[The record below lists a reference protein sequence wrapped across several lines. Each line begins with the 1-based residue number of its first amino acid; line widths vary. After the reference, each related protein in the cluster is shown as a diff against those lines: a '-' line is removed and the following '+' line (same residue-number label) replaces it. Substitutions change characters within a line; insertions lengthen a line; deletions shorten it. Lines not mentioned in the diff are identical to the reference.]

1 MALLVD
7 IEKRLGDFHLQ
18 VQFEAGDETLALLG
32 ASGCGKSLTLRC
44 IAGVETPDKGRI
56 VVDGIPLFDSEKG
69 INLSPQQ
76 RHTGLMFQNYALFPN
91 MTVAQNIRT
100 GANREKD
107 TAKRAQA
114 VAGILDAFG
123 LRELARHYPRQLSG
137 GQQQRVALARILVSE
152 PRILLLDEPFSALDS
167 HLRYQLEQEVQQ
179 VIRRFGKTAVLVS
192 HDRHEVYRMA
202 DSIAVMDQGR
212 VDTVGKK
219 DAVYADP
226 KTVAGAR
233 LTGCKNIS
241 RARVLDGNHIQA
253 LDWGITLTAP
263 ANSRPITAVGIRSHA
278 IAQGPGENHFSCTV
292 ERVADNPFSLT
303 TQLHVKPTENATPLL
318 WELPA
323 DRWQAIAGPAVD
335 IHLPPEAL
343 LLLNDER
350 NEDR

>member
-1 MALLVD
+1 
-7 IEKRLGDFHLQ
+7 
-18 VQFEAGDETLALLG
+18 
-32 ASGCGKSLTLRC
+32 
-44 IAGVETPDKGRI
+44 
-56 VVDGIPLFDSEKG
+56 VDGVTLFDSEKG
-69 INLSPQQ
+69 IHLSPQQ
-76 RHTGLMFQNYALFPN
+76 RRTGLLFQNYALFPN
-91 MTVAQNIRT
+91 MTVEQNIRA
-100 GANREKD
+100 GARREKD
-107 TAKRAQA
+107 SSMRAKA
-114 VAGILDAFG
+114 VSEIMDAFG
-123 LRELARHYPRQLSG
+123 LRELAHHSPRQLSG

-202 DSIAVMDQGR
+202 DSIAVMDRGH

-219 DAVYADP
+219 ETVYANP

-241 RARVLDGNHIQA
+241 RARVLDENHVQA
-253 LDWGITLTAP
+253 IDWGITLRVP
-263 ANSRPITAVGIRSHA
+263 ASNKRISAVGIRSHA
-278 IAQGPGENHFSCTV
+278 IACGPGENHFSCAVDAVT
-292 ERVADNPFSLT
+292 DNPFSLT
-303 TQLHVKPTENATPLL
+303 AQLRLKAAENASPLL

-323 DRWQAIAGPAVD
+323 ERWQAMAGPRAD

-350 NEDR
+350 TDE